1 MLRYCHLFAT
11 PAGYLEAEDVL
22 EEEDGCVC
30 YLWTGSTVS
39 ACLKLIILLLT
50 QKCRACVS
58 AAVRLAVT
66 VKYGKAADALYAL
79 APLVFWAT
87 AEMTCGFFI
96 VCVPCI
102 PKILKETGVIRNI
115 KRAFG
120 MSTAP
125 TNPNTADR
133 YAKSGTKG
141 SQLSSTGPKSYYK
154 LDEDGVPLGT
164 LKGSEST
171 EYLRGNVNNGQG
183 ITRTTQIKIT
193 QDNRSTSDSEGHAAF
208 PASQKPW
215 GV

>member
-1 MLRYCHLFAT
+1 MLRYRHLFAA

-30 YLWTGSTVS
+30 HFWTWSTVS
-39 ACLKLIILLLT
+39 AYLELTIQLLT
-50 QKCRACVS
+50 GTCRACVS
-58 AAVRLAVT
+58 AAFRLAVT

-133 YAKSGTKG
+133 YGKSGTKG

-171 EYLRGNVNNGQG
+171 EYLRDNANNGQG